1 VNARRLLIP
10 LALSGVLGA
19 SAALAPAQVAVAETE
34 PGKHAVTGT
43 VTDGQG
49 RPVEGTVSVSRLT
62 GTYWNTFL
70 ADPIVDGRIQL
81 ALAPGQYRFHVV
93 DAQDSSR
100 WEYYDDTQDWN
111 TSTAVTVTDTDVTLN
126 PVVLESP
133 PAITGRV
140 VDAAGRPVAGMEV
153 RAFAANAPHG
163 GAYSYGTRPDGTF
176 RFSVPAG
183 DWKIQLW
190 DYRERYAAEWVADSP
205 SHAAASTI
213 TFDRTADVSVG
224 DLTVTAGGSI
234 SGRVTDDA
242 GKPLRRVLVTAY
254 DVDGRTVTSD
264 YTDRSGAYA
273 VPRLHDGSW
282 RLRFADEYSEYGT
295 EWLGDAATGDASTPV
310 TVAGS
315 AAVTVPD
322 ARLSGGVRPAPAGYD
337 LTGVVRDEE
346 GRPAMGVEVRAY
358 GLLSDG
364 EPQSQAGWAVTDRDG
379 RYYFTELD
387 RTGPRSYKIE
397 VQDSRTQDV
406 ELPFQDAWHGGTT
419 SRTATPVS
427 VTPGQVTEGIDVTVR
442 PWGGI
447 RGVVTDAAGQP
458 LDDVTVT
465 VNDVSGRYVD
475 EESTYYGGRYTI
487 DELRPGVPYLLSF
500 TSWDGH
506 VSEWYADASTPAEA
520 RLVVPRPGE
529 FAVADVALDSSLR
542 ARTSP
547 AIGGAPI
554 VGRRLSASTGRWN
567 LAAGMSFRVEWL
579 RGSTVVGTGP
589 SYVVTAADAGST
601 LRLRVSASAPDE
613 AGETAGFTGTAHSA
627 PTARAQ
633 HASTTRATGKV
644 RGRTVRLAVQVAAP
658 GVSGQVAVRDGSRVV
673 GRATLKAG
681 RATLTLKRQRPGKH
695 RYTASYAG
703 SATVAASKTTVAVKV
718 RR

>member
-1 VNARRLLIP
+1 MNARRLLIP
-10 LALSGVLGA
+10 LALTGLLGA
-19 SAALAPAQVAVAETE
+19 SVTLAPLPVAVAETE

-70 ADPIVDGRIQL
+70 GDPIVDGKIGL

-93 DAQDSSR
+93 DAKDSSR

-111 TSTAVTVTDTDVTLN
+111 TSTAVTVTDTDVALN
-126 PVVLESP
+126 PVVLDSL

-140 VDAAGRPVAGMEV
+140 VDAAGRPVSGMEV

-163 GAYSYGTRPDGTF
+163 GSYSYGTRTDGTF

-183 DWKIQLW
+183 DWKIRLW
-190 DYRERYAAEWVADSP
+190 DYRERYAAEWAGDSP

-213 TFDRTADVSVG
+213 AFARTSDVSVG
-224 DLTVTAGGSI
+224 DLTVSAGGSI
-234 SGRVTDDA
+234 DGRVTDDD

-264 YTDRSGAYA
+264 YTDRSGAYT

-282 RLRFADEYSEYGT
+282 RLRFADEYNEYGT
-295 EWLGDAATGDASTPV
+295 EWLGDAPTGEASTPV
-310 TVAGS
+310 TVTGS
-315 AAVTVPD
+315 AAATAAD
-322 ARLSGGVRPAPAGYD
+322 ARLTGGVRPAPAGHD
-337 LTGVVRDEE
+337 LTGVVRDDQ
-346 GRPAMGVEVRAY
+346 GRPAMGVEVRAHA
-358 GLLSDG
+358 LRSDG

-387 RTGPRSYKIE
+387 RTGPRSYK
-397 VQDSRTQDV
+397 VQVEDSRTQDV
-406 ELPFQDAWHGGTT
+406 ELPFQDAWYGGATA
-419 SRTATPVS
+419 RTATPVS
-427 VTPGQVTEGIDVTVR
+427 VTPTQVTTGIDVTVR

-447 RGVVTDAAGQP
+447 RGVVTDEAGQP

-475 EESTYYGGRYTI
+475 EESTWNGGRYSI
-487 DELRPGVPYLLSF
+487 DELRPGVPYVLSF

-506 VSEWYADASTPAEA
+506 VSEWYSDASTPAEA
-520 RLVVPRPGE
+520 QLVTPGAGE

-547 AIGGAPI
+547 AISGTPL

-567 LAAGMSFRVEWL
+567 LAAGMSFGVEWL

-589 SYVVTAADAGST
+589 SYVVTAADAGAG
-601 LRLRVSASAPDE
+601 LQLRVSASAPDE
-613 AGETAGFTGTAHSA
+613 AGETDGFTGTALSA

-633 HASTTRATGKV
+633 HVSTTRLTGKAK
-644 RGRTVRLAVQVAAP
+644 RRTVRLAVQVAAP
-658 GVSGQVAVRDGSRVV
+658 GASGRVVVRDGSRVV
-673 GRATLKAG
+673 GRATLTSG

-703 SATVAASKTTVAVKV
+703 SATIAASTATVRVKV